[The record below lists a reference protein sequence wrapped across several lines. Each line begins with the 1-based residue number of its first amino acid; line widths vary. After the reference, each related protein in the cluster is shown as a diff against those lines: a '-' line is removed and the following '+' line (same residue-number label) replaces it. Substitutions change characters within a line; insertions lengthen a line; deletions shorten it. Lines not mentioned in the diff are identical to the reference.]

1 MKNIKHILTVSLM
14 GLMMLMGT
22 AHAQGAAPQGAPE
35 KGAEQL
41 LSQACDQCNAGQQC
55 SQANGLKFIPQSACY
70 APELGIYAVI
80 DSIDNCVDVWMRKDG
95 NATRAFRFYTDSIN
109 RRHHVRTIYT
119 GKGRHDLQFVLRPVS
134 IDIYDNKLFVLASS
148 KRDSSY
154 IAMISLCP
162 KSIDTM
168 MGEIPVK
175 TKVLSRVDFNC
186 CSYAFGMNAASKEIL
201 ISGKNALGYDCIALQ
216 LTEGSFGNCERIHYH
231 IPKQSERI
239 KEADPNGFGLAGTA
253 IAVVFLALICIVL
266 LLTLTT
272 KIFAYFT
279 KKNGPKQTADPQ
291 QEVYAAIAAAIHL
304 YNEEQHDAEPT
315 FITIQKTERN
325 WTPWNAKY
333 IGMNK
338 YFSNRR

>member
-1 MKNIKHILTVSLM
+1 M
-14 GLMMLMGT
+14 GLMILMGS
-22 AHAQGAAPQGAPE
+22 ARAQGAAPQGAPDIS
-35 KGAEQL
+35 AEQPV
-41 LSQACDQCNAGQQC
+41 SQACCQGQPMAGVL
-55 SQANGLKFIPQSACY
+55 NFIPQSVCY
-70 APELGIYAVI
+70 APEMGIYAVI

-95 NATRAFRFYTDSIN
+95 TTTRAFRYYTDSIN

-134 IDIYDNKLFVLASS
+134 IGICGNKLIVLASS

-162 KSIDTM
+162 KSIDTV

-175 TKVLSRVDFNC
+175 TNVISRIDFNC
-186 CSYAFGMNAASKEIL
+186 NAFAFETNCASKEIL
-201 ISGKNALGYDCIALQ
+201 VAGKNALGYDLMV
-216 LTEGSFGNCERIHYH
+216 LSVTEEGISNANNDRIHYH
-231 IPKQSERI
+231 IPKQAERI
-239 KEADPNGFGLAGTA
+239 KESDPHRFGLAGTA
-253 IAVVFLALICIVL
+253 IAVVFLALICIVC
-266 LLTLTT
+266 LLTLTS
-272 KIFAYFT
+272 KIFKLVE
-279 KKNGPKQTADPQ
+279 KKNGPKQAADPQ

-338 YFSNRR
+338 YFSTRK